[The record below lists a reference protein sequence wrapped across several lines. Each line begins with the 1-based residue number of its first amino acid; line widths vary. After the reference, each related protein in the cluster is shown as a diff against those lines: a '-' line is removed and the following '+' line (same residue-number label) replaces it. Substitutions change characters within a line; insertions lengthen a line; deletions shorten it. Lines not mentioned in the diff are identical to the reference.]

1 MATRQPQDYDDYA
14 AEPRSIDLR
23 EYWLIVRRRWLLV
36 LTLTVLG
43 GVLGAGYAIVTG
55 PVYSATS
62 QVVVTAVTQGPLDT
76 STQVNLQVNMSTEQA
91 VAQSPPV
98 IEQAGR
104 LLGIPAATLQAA
116 ASKRLAVSVPAT
128 SITTSNVLQIT
139 WQAGS
144 AKAAQAGAN
153 AFANAY
159 LSYRHRELAGQVAAL
174 QTILTKEVASLQK
187 QIAHLTSEL
196 SHVSSGSSAHQSLEI
211 RLNELTSQA
220 STADS
225 QLSSLPTY
233 SVSGGSVIGAARP
246 STPSGI
252 GHSVI
257 VVVGALLGLLI
268 GLVLAFVRD
277 AFDDR
282 VRDADQL
289 ERNLGAPT
297 LAVLPPAESGRDSA
311 DSHADAQ
318 RWAPAIATAA
328 RPDSRAAEAVRALR
342 ATLVAIAARR
352 NLRTILVVG
361 ADTSVSS
368 GRIAAEL
375 GVALAESGRRV
386 LLVAADMRGSSLP
399 QIFDLPNNTGLS
411 DLLVG
416 GGDPEVLTRQ
426 PKQAAGAIL
435 PGTISK
441 RLAVLPSGPQMAHA
455 LSILDSGAM
464 LGLLQSQR
472 EAYEFVVLDSPPA
485 SIAADV
491 YALASHV
498 DGVIVLAREARSRGR
513 AVADLRRRLD
523 QVGAVSIGGVFIGKG
538 RSGRHRHRS
547 AGPQQAAALPVTAS
561 ERPVA
566 AAQPVRRPAA
576 PVSQPAA
583 PVTRAAPPVTR
594 AAPPVTRA
602 APPVTR
608 PAPPVTRPAPPVT
621 RPMPAVPGDESSPRA
636 PGHLAKRQL

>member
-43 GVLGAGYAIVTG
+43 AVLGAGYAIVTG

-76 STQVNLQVNMSTEQA
+76 STEVNLQVNMSTEQA

-98 IEQAGR
+98 IEHAAR
-104 LLGIPAATLQAA
+104 ILGIPAATLQAA
-116 ASKRLAVSVPAT
+116 ASNRLGVSVPGT
-128 SITTSNVLQIT
+128 SVTTSNVLQIS

-144 AKAAQAGAN
+144 PKAAQAGAN
-153 AFANAY
+153 AFATAY
-159 LSYRHRELAGQVAAL
+159 LSYRHRELAGQVASL
-174 QTILTKEVASLQK
+174 QSILTKEVASLQK

-196 SHVSSGSSAHQSLEI
+196 SQVSSGSSAHQGLEI

-225 QLSSLPTY
+225 QLASLPTY

-246 STPSGI
+246 SRPSGI

-282 VRDADQL
+282 VRDPDQL
-289 ERNLGAPT
+289 ERSLGAPT

-311 DSHADAQ
+311 EDSHADAQ

-399 QIFDLPNNTGLS
+399 KIFDLPNNTGLS

-426 PKQAAGAIL
+426 PKQAARATL
-435 PGTISK
+435 PGAVSK

-455 LSILDSGAM
+455 LAILDSGAM

-472 EAYEFVVLDSPPA
+472 EAYDFVVLDSPPA

-491 YALASHV
+491 YALAAHV

-523 QVGAVSIGGVFIGKG
+523 QVGAVSIGGVFIAKG
-538 RSGRHRHRS
+538 RPARHRHPS
-547 AGPQQAAALPVTAS
+547 PGPQQAASPPVVTT
-561 ERPVA
+561 ERPVS
-566 AAQPVRRPAA
+566 AQQGRRPSP
-576 PVSQPAA
+576 PVSRPPAPSASRPPA
-583 PVTRAAPPVTR
+583 PQAS
-594 AAPPVTRA
+594 
-602 APPVTR
+602 R
-608 PAPPVTRPAPPVT
+608 PAPPQASRPAPPPVT
-621 RPMPAVPGDESSPRA
+621 RPMPAVPGDEPARA
-636 PGHLAKRQL
+636 TGNLAKRQL

>member
-36 LTLTVLG
+36 LTLTLLG

-139 WQAGS
+139 WQSGS
-144 AKAAQAGAN
+144 PKAAQAGAN
-153 AFANAY
+153 AFADAY

-196 SHVSSGSSAHQSLEI
+196 SHVSSGSSAHRSLGI

-386 LLVAADMRGSSLP
+386 LLVAADMRGSALP

-435 PGTISK
+435 PGVICK

-455 LSILDSGAM
+455 LAILDSGAM

-472 EAYEFVVLDSPPA
+472 EAYDFVVLDSPPA
-485 SIAADV
+485 SIAADL

-523 QVGAVSIGGVFIGKG
+523 QVGAVSIGGVFIAKG
-538 RSGRHRHRS
+538 RPSHHRHRF
-547 AGPQQAAALPVTAS
+547 AGPQQAATLPVTAS

-576 PVSQPAA
+576 PVSQP
-583 PVTRAAPPVTR
+583 P
-594 AAPPVTRA
+594 
-602 APPVTR
+602 PPVTR
-608 PAPPVTRPAPPVT
+608 PAPPATRPAPPVT
-621 RPMPAVPGDESSPRA
+621 RPMPAVPGDESPPRA
-636 PGHLAKRQL
+636 PGYLAKRQL